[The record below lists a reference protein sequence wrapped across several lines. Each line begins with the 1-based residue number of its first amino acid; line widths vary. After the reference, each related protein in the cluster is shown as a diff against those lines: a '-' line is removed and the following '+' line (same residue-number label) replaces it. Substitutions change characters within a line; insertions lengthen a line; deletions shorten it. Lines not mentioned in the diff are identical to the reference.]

1 MESKLKNKLSYISY
15 LNPDY
20 IYVPLVD
27 EIEKKRVYK
36 GDLISVINNKPYYSS
51 VSGNII
57 GITDETYVKNT
68 LTQCVIIKNDYMEKR
83 RKNIPGVKYIN
94 DYSKS
99 DLLDVIK
106 SLNIIEDN
114 MSKKFTRIVV
124 NGIDKDQYEKT
135 RSYLII
141 NNSDRILETIDAL
154 NTIFNVK
161 ETILAINN
169 RESSDVIHLLDNIGT
184 YPNIKLKLLSNSYS
198 IGYKSILINNLLN
211 KQKVDE
217 GFLYL
222 TVEEVYNIYK
232 ALKRNVPPDV
242 VYITL
247 GGNAFDK
254 TYIVETKRGV
264 LVRDLINE
272 FFHIKLKNYKI
283 ITNGLISGSE
293 CVNEY
298 AVITKSI
305 RSVFINTIDKSVEI
319 NCINCGLCNLKCPV
333 GLNPKYIM
341 EHKKAD
347 KSRCI
352 KCGLCTYICPAKI
365 NFKKYLG
372 DSDE

>member
-1 MESKLKNKLSYISY
+1 MEIKTKSKLTYLSY

-20 IYVPLVD
+20 IYLPISG
-27 EIEKKRVYK
+27 EIEKKKVYK
-36 GDLISVINNKPYYSS
+36 DDLICMVNNKPSYSS

-57 GITDETYVKNT
+57 GLTEETYIKSK
-68 LTQCVIIKNDYMEKR
+68 LTECVIIKNDYMEKR

-94 DYSKS
+94 EYEKS
-99 DLLDVIK
+99 QLLDVIK
-106 SLNIIEDN
+106 SLNIIDDN
-114 MSKKFTRIVV
+114 MNKKFTRIVI

-135 RSYLII
+135 RSHIII
-141 NNSDRILETIDAL
+141 NYTDKILETIDAL
-154 NTIFNVK
+154 NTIFKVK
-161 ETILAINN
+161 ETIFAINN
-169 RESSDVIHLLDNIGT
+169 RESNDVIHLLENIGT

-198 IGYKSILINNLLN
+198 IGYKAILLNNLLN
-211 KQKVDE
+211 KQKIDE

-222 TVEEVYNIYK
+222 TIEEVYDIYRS
-232 ALKRNVPPDV
+232 LKKNVPIDSIF
-242 VYITL
+242 ITL

-254 TYIVETKRGV
+254 TYIVETKVGV

-272 FFHIKLKNYKI
+272 FFHINLKKYKI
-283 ITNGLISGSE
+283 IMNGLISGVE

-298 AVITKSI
+298 AIITKGI
-305 RSVFINTIDKSVEI
+305 RSVFINTVDNSCEI
-319 NCINCGLCNLKCPV
+319 KCINCGLCNLKCPV

-352 KCGLCTYICPAKI
+352 HCGLCTYICPAKI